1 MTKFLKIKLSGV
13 EDLVDFADFGTF
25 ISAVS
30 ETLTI
35 THRRLHP
42 ERQVRPSYLVRD
54 LQVGSA
60 IALLSPADSNN
71 FSIFDDYTDSL
82 TAIRAGHLPSGKLSN
97 EDLRCY
103 KKLGRVLE
111 SKSSKAEVNGVEID
125 DVFVANCD
133 RLIESSP
140 SSFGQVVGLLQ
151 GVNTHRNVYFRIYPE
166 DQNTGAEC
174 HLRGEGLYQRL
185 MGMFDKRVRLTGT
198 IRRNPDGS
206 GVDRVDVEEAEL
218 LPDAGE
224 TPTLASLAGIWK
236 NDQPFNLRELR
247 AGWE

>member
-60 IALLSPADSNN
+60 IALLSPADSGI
-71 FSIFDDYTDSL
+71 SIFDDYTQSL
-82 TAIRAGHLPSGKLSN
+82 IAIRAGILPSGKLSN

-103 KKLGRVLE
+103 KKLGKVLD
-111 SKSSKAEVNGVEID
+111 SKSSKAEVNDVEID

-140 SSFGQVVGLLQ
+140 SSFGQVVGRLQ
-151 GVNTHRNVYFRIYPE
+151 GVNTRRNVYFLIYPE
-166 DQNTGAEC
+166 DQNNGAEC
-174 HLRGEGLYQRL
+174 HLRGEGLYQPM

-198 IRRNPDGS
+198 VRRNPDGF
-206 GVDRVDVEEAEL
+206 GVDRVDVLEAEL
-218 LPDAGE
+218 LPNAGE
-224 TPTLASLAGIWK
+224 TPKLASLAGIWK

-247 AGWE
+247 AGWQ